1 MKNWEIA
8 QDRGWRAVS
17 AQPQRTLTRY
27 SQSFSSKFNDAITA
41 ESSNIRTCFFWGQIY
56 KKDNFS
62 AGEELGGSHRC
73 WGRFFGR
80 TSPLYNCRSS
90 QCSAFCSPF
99 GIEPMTSPLY
109 KYRSFFRRCR
119 LWLIVNHT
127 KCRLWLFAKLNGT
140 TSKQEKWY
148 GSWLSPI
155 TKYNKSVIMT
165 STQWKK
171 SFFIYAW
178 SFLLHCSLDFV
189 LKGPFETGMYSRKLL
204 KVKWEQSIRLLCQ

>member
-8 QDRGWRAVS
+8 QNRGWRAVS

-27 SQSFSSKFNDAITA
+27 SHSFSSKFNDAITA
-41 ESSNIRTCFFWGQIY
+41 ESSNFRTCFFWGPIY
-56 KKDNFS
+56 KKDKFS

-109 KYRSFFRRCR
+109 NCRSFFR
-119 LWLIVNHT
+119 
-127 KCRLWLFAKLNGT
+127 KCRLWLFAKLNRT

-171 SFFIYAW
+171 IIFFIDAW
-178 SFLLHCSLDFV
+178 SSALLPQIF
-189 LKGPFETGMYSRKLL
+189 F
-204 KVKWEQSIRLLCQ
+204 SI